1 MKPLLTAFLLASSLF
16 AAEPSAAIRRVLS
29 DQQAAW
35 NRADIE
41 GFMQGYSNSPDTTF
55 IGKTMTKGF
64 AGVLANYRKN
74 YATAEKMGKLEFT
87 EIEVK
92 LLGKKYAMVTG
103 RFHLDR
109 TQAGGG
115 ESKGIF
121 SLLLESEPTGW
132 KVILDHTS

>member
-16 AAEPSAAIRRVLS
+16 AAAPSAAIRRVLS
-29 DQQAAW
+29 NQQAAW

-41 GFMQGYSNSPDTTF
+41 GFMQGYNNSPDTTF

-64 AGVLANYRKN
+64 GGVLANYRKN
-74 YATAEKMGKLEFT
+74 YSTAEKMGKLDFT

-92 LLGKKYAMVTG
+92 LLGKKYAIVTG
-103 RFHLDR
+103 RFHLER

-121 SLLLESEPTGW
+121 SLLFEREPTGW

>member
-1 MKPLLTAFLLASSLF
+1 
-16 AAEPSAAIRRVLS
+16 
-29 DQQAAW
+29 
-35 NRADIE
+35 
-41 GFMQGYSNSPDTTF
+41 MQGYNSSPDTTF

-74 YATAEKMGKLEFT
+74 YSTAEKMGKLDFT

-92 LLGKKYAMVTG
+92 LLGRKYAMVTG
-103 RFHLDR
+103 RFHLER

-121 SLLLESEPTGW
+121 SLLFKREATGW
-132 KVILDHTS
+132 KIILDHTS